1 MRNKK
6 TLLLRLAA
14 IVLALLVW
22 QIASMAVGTDLLLV
36 SPLKVA
42 KRLAELVFEKDFFPT
57 VFYSLVRV
65 FSGFLIAF
73 FLGIILA
80 VAAGRCRL
88 LEHFLWPYVTA
99 FKSVPVASFI
109 ILALIFL
116 SYDRLT
122 VFITFL
128 IAFPV
133 IYSNVLQGYRS
144 TDPGLLEMANLYRVP
159 FIRQL
164 FGIYLPGLRPY
175 VLSASSTAVGMG
187 FKAGVA
193 AEVIGIVTGS
203 IGEKLYRS
211 KIYLETAD
219 LFAWTIVIIVL
230 SAILERLF
238 RLVLDLIYRRLEAV

>member
-88 LEHFLWPYVTA
+88 LV
-99 FKSVPVASFI
+99 
-109 ILALIFL
+109 
-116 SYDRLT
+116 
-122 VFITFL
+122 
-128 IAFPV
+128 
-133 IYSNVLQGYRS
+133 
-144 TDPGLLEMANLYRVP
+144 
-159 FIRQL
+159 
-164 FGIYLPGLRPY
+164 
-175 VLSASSTAVGMG
+175 
-187 FKAGVA
+187 
-193 AEVIGIVTGS
+193 VTGCLAQRYEKS
-203 IGEKLYRS
+203 LLQEIPEIELVAYDPKDVDKLIRFMIG
-211 KIYLETAD
+211 
-219 LFAWTIVIIVL
+219 
-230 SAILERLF
+230 
-238 RLVLDLIYRRLEAV
+238 